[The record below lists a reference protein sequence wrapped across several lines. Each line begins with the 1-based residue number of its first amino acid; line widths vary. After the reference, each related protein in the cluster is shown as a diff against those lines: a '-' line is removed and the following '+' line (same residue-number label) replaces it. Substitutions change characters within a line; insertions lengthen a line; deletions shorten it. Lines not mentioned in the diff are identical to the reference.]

1 MFTRDFTRRDFV
13 RMSVASAFGAA
24 ACPWLPVMAAAA
36 EKNADEN
43 GKKKPT
49 KACIVLWMSGG
60 PSQTDTW
67 DLKVGHKNG
76 GPSKETA
83 TAVTGL
89 RFSEHL
95 KKLAEAA
102 KELGIIRSMTT
113 KEGEHGRA
121 TQLLHTGQL
130 PSEQVAYPA
139 IGSLFAKAIGDPEH
153 DLPSYI
159 TISQG
164 GLNANIGAGF
174 LGPQYAPMAVS
185 GISDNPSA
193 RANLS
198 IDYLKPDRAVAASD
212 QDVRRQ
218 LLADLQG
225 DFEKRHGGEAA
236 KSHAA
241 SYRKAQKM
249 IDTEAKGGFRLD
261 EEPAKLRD
269 AYGRSRFGQGCL
281 LARRLLER
289 GVSFVEVTLDGWD
302 THIDNFNQVKTLSET
317 LDPAF
322 ATLLSDLK
330 DRGMLE
336 NTLVVW
342 MGEFGRTPI
351 ITPQNGRDHFPVAW
365 STVLAGAGVKGG
377 QAVGSTGKDGMTVT
391 DKPVGVADFLATV
404 FTAVGIDPTS
414 ENKTWDGRPIPLV
427 KGGTAI
433 EELVK

>member
-1 MFTRDFTRRDFV
+1 MAAREFSRRDFE
-13 RMSVASAFGAA
+13 RMCVASAFGSA
-24 ACPWLPVMAAAA
+24 ACPWLPRLAAAA
-36 EKNADEN
+36 
-43 GKKKPT
+43 GKKPA

-67 DLKVGHKNG
+67 DLKPGHKNG

-83 TAVTGL
+83 TAVPGL
-89 RFSEHL
+89 RISEHL
-95 KKLAEAA
+95 PKLAAAA

-113 KEGEHGRA
+113 KEGEHQRA

-130 PSEQVAYPA
+130 PTEAVAYPA
-139 IGSLFAKAIGDPEH
+139 LGSMLAKALGDPEH

-159 TISQG
+159 TISPGGQG
-164 GLNANIGAGF
+164 GSVGAGF
-174 LGPQYAPMAVS
+174 LGPQFAPMAVS
-185 GISDNPSA
+185 GISDNPNA

-198 IDYLKPDRAVAASD
+198 IDYLKPDKPVAASD

-225 DFEKRHGGEAA
+225 DFEKRNGGAA
-236 KSHAA
+236 TKAHAA

-249 IDTEAKGGFRLD
+249 IDTEARGGFRLD

-269 AYGRSRFGQGCL
+269 AYGRNRFGQGCM

-302 THIDNFNQVKTLSET
+302 THGNNFEQVKTLSET
-317 LDPAF
+317 LDPAYS
-322 ATLLSDLK
+322 TLLADLK
-330 DRGMLE
+330 ERGMLE

-342 MGEFGRTPI
+342 MGEFGRTPLI
-351 ITPQNGRDHFPVAW
+351 NPQGGRDHFPLAW

-377 QAVGSTGKDGMTVT
+377 QAIGSTGKDGATVAER
-391 DKPVGVADFLATV
+391 PVGVGDFLATI
-404 FTAVGIDPTS
+404 FTAVGVDPKT
-414 ENKTWDGRPIPLV
+414 ENHTWDGRPIALV
-427 KGGTAI
+427 KGGTVIA
-433 EELVK
+433 ELVK

>member
-1 MFTRDFTRRDFV
+1 MAAREFSRRDFV
-13 RMSVASAFGAA
+13 QMSVASAFGIAS
-24 ACPWLPVMAAAA
+24 CPWLPRLAAAA
-36 EKNADEN
+36 
-43 GKKKPT
+43 GKKPA

-67 DLKVGHKNG
+67 DLKPGHKNG

-83 TAVTGL
+83 TAVPGL

-95 KKLAEAA
+95 TKLAAAA
-102 KELGIIRSMTT
+102 KDLGIIRSMTT

-130 PSEQVAYPA
+130 PSEAVAYPA
-139 IGSLFAKAIGDPEH
+139 LGSMLAKELGDPDH

-159 TISQG
+159 TISPG

-185 GISDNPSA
+185 GISDNPNA

-198 IDYLKPDRAVAASD
+198 IDYLKPDKPVAVTD
-212 QDVRRQ
+212 QEIRRQ

-225 DFEKRHGGEAA
+225 DFEKQHGGTATKA
-236 KSHAA
+236 HAA
-241 SYRKAQKM
+241 SYRKAQQM
-249 IDTEAKGGFRLD
+249 IDTEARGGFRLD

-269 AYGRSRFGQGCL
+269 AYGRNRFGQGCL
-281 LARRLLER
+281 LARRLVER

-302 THIDNFNQVKTLSET
+302 THQNNFDQVKTLSAI

-330 DRGMLE
+330 DRSMLA

-342 MGEFGRTPI
+342 MGEFGRTPLI
-351 ITPQNGRDHFPVAW
+351 NNTAGREHFPLAW

-377 QAVGSTGKDGMTVT
+377 QAVGSTGKDGATVT
-391 DKPVGVADFLATV
+391 ERPVGVADFLATV
-404 FTAVGIDPTS
+404 FTAVGVDPRT
-414 ENKTWDGRPIPLV
+414 ENRTWDDRPITLV